1 MYDFIRIPRAA
12 QPTDPKVEVTFE
24 DTQGSATGF
33 FVGVD
38 LGQSKDFT
46 AVVVNERV
54 EAERV
59 RLERSPFQPVA
70 GEVSRQRLVRHRFS
84 FLHRFQLGTPYPE
97 IVDTLGR
104 LLKQLP
110 QRRDAPA
117 LYVDATGVGRPV
129 IDTMR
134 GKGLH
139 PVGITITA
147 GLDVNRKAFN
157 DIRIPKRNLASLMQ
171 VVLQTERLK
180 IAEDMPMTPVLVR
193 ELEAFKVKISAAGNE
208 GFEAWREAD
217 HDDLVLAAAIAVWG
231 AENRPQPIQSLNLNY
246 MAR

>member
-1 MYDFIRIPRAA
+1 MYEFIRVPKAA
-12 QPTDPKVEVTFE
+12 TPDPKEEVTFE
-24 DTQGSATGF
+24 ETQGSATGF

-54 EAERV
+54 EAERI
-59 RLERSPFQPVA
+59 RFERTPFQPVP
-70 GEVSRQRLVRHRFS
+70 GEASRRQLVRHRFS
-84 FLHRFQLGTPYPE
+84 FLHRYQLGTPYPE
-97 IVDTLGR
+97 IVDSLGR

-110 QRRDAPA
+110 PRQDSPA

-134 GKGLH
+134 EKGLH

-180 IAEDMPMTPVLVR
+180 IAEEMPMTPLLVR

-231 AENRPQPIQSLNLNY
+231 AENRSQPMRSIHFNY